1 MNPSSNTTILNWDA
15 EKAEKFGREIVAFRH
30 DLHKAPMFSDEALVE
45 VLDRYPRH
53 RLGMFT
59 MGHDLIDWRSWRR
72 GDPGKMTGEQL
83 MEAVREGRIWL
94 NLRDTNLYLPEY
106 HDLCEEIGA
115 EKERQTG
122 APILKK
128 DMGLLISSPNAMVFY
143 HLDVPLSTLWH
154 IRGDK
159 TVYFYPRAEPFVSD
173 ETIEKFVTKEAE
185 GQFAYQP
192 EWDDHATVM
201 NMQPGDMY
209 SWGQNMPHRVQNGPT
224 VNVSLSM
231 EFMTPRPGPGECAL
245 CQCPPAPPGRAAH
258 RAGPH
263 RPAHA
268 GQAGLCPRR
277 QGRRSPPQDLPPD
290 YARDLHPGPGAPG
303 GPGPPVS
310 TPVLS
315 PSLCGVSETGKEIV
329 ANIPLI
335 EA

>member
-231 EFMTPRPGPGECAL
+231 EFMTPRALARANVLYANARLRRLGVRPTVQDRIGPRMLAKL
-245 CQCPPAPPGRAAH
+245 AYARAAKAAEA
-258 RAGPH
+258 RRKTY
-263 RPAHA
+263 RPIMPATFT
-268 GQAGLCPRR
+268 LDP
-277 QGRRSPPQDLPPD
+277 
-290 YARDLHPGPGAPG
+290 ARPGA
-303 GPGPPVS
+303 
-310 TPVLS
+310 L
-315 PSLCGVSETGKEIV
+315 
-329 ANIPLI
+329 APL
-335 EA
+335 